1 MGLRKIVIAPDSFKG
16 TVSAGEAAN
25 IIEKGIHYVSKDIET
40 IKLPIADG
48 GEGTVDFFLEAIG
61 GEKVTIT
68 VTGPSFAKIEAS
80 YAILKDNKTAVIET
94 AAAAGLCLMKG
105 DRDPSKTTTY
115 GLGELMLDAL
125 NRGCKKLIVGLGGS
139 ATNDGGIGM
148 AAALGIKFL
157 DKYNKPIALNG
168 DGLALLHHID
178 LSELD
183 KRLSSCILEVACD
196 VDNPLYGENG
206 AAYIFSPQKG
216 ADDKMV
222 KLLDNNLQNYA
233 SVLHNTF
240 AIDVQA
246 IPGSGAAGGLGAG
259 LIALTKATLKPG
271 IEIMLD
277 TVHFDEIIKDAD
289 MIITG
294 EGKIDGQSLRGKVPI
309 GIVRRAKK
317 YNVPV
322 VAIVGAIGDNVD
334 QIYKAGIKAVFSI
347 NRQPMDFSRAKNYT
361 NENLFRTIEAI
372 IRFGTIFD

>member
-1 MGLRKIVIAPDSFKG
+1 MRLRKIVIAPDSFKG
-16 TVSAGEAAN
+16 TVSASEAAN

-61 GEKVTIT
+61 GKKITIT

-80 YAILKDNKTAVIET
+80 YALLKDNKTAVIET
-94 AAAAGLCLMKG
+94 AAAAGLSLMSDDK
-105 DRDPSKTTTY
+105 DPSKTTTY

-148 AAALGIKFL
+148 AAALGVRFL
-157 DKYNKPIALNG
+157 DKDNKIIALNG
-168 DGLALLHHID
+168 AGLALLHHID

-206 AAYIFSPQKG
+206 AAYTFSPQKG
-216 ADDKMV
+216 ADDEMV
-222 KLLDNNLQNYA
+222 RALDNNLKNYA
-233 SVLHNTF
+233 SVLQNTV
-240 AIDVQA
+240 AIDVQT

-259 LIALTKATLKPG
+259 LIALTNAILKPG

-277 TVHFDEIIKDAD
+277 TVRFDEIIKDAD
-289 MIITG
+289 LIITG

-317 YNVPV
+317 YDVPV
-322 VAIVGAIGDNVD
+322 IAIVGAIGDSVD
-334 QIYKAGIKAVFSI
+334 EIYKAGIKAVFSI
-347 NRQPMDFSRAKNYT
+347 NRQPLDFSIAKNYT
-361 NENLFRTIEAI
+361 NENLLRTTESI
-372 IRFGTIFD
+372 IRFGTIFS